1 MARSDRPTL
10 GGVPGRLPML
20 LSSAVVVVVA
30 AAVVAVTRTPGDP
43 AGPVTLTQ
51 VGAARVG
58 AAQGGAGT
66 TPGQA
71 PVASVVA
78 RVLRVPE
85 LTGGGRPPVLV
96 GLDASGST
104 DPDGEPL
111 TYRWDLDG
119 DGAFTDAGGVVAP
132 WTYPDAGEVIVGLQ
146 VTDAFGLTAIALQR
160 VRVRPA
166 PLKVMSPFPVVRHD
180 HINCSHHGSYIRP
193 RSRRAT

>member
-58 AAQGGAGT
+58 AAHVGAET

-119 DGAFTDAGGVVAP
+119 DGHHDDGARAAPRVRLTGRAPAVV
-132 WTYPDAGEVIVGLQ
+132 TVVVRDG
-146 VTDAFGLTAIALQR
+146 TGLTDVARLRLPGGPRGSWPQR
-160 VRVRPA
+160 
-166 PLKVMSPFPVVRHD
+166 
-180 HINCSHHGSYIRP
+180 
-193 RSRRAT
+193 